1 MNFNLEMLKEK
12 LGLKDIK
19 GKKIVL
25 YFYPKDN
32 TKGCTLE
39 ALEFSSLKEEFDK
52 LNAIIIGVSK
62 DSEKSHENFKEKN
75 DLKFHLVSDEN
86 LSILKYFDVWKVK
99 KMFGNEYMGTVRST
113 FILDDHLN
121 VLKEFRNVK
130 AKGHAKF
137 ILDVL
142 KEMKC

>member
-12 LGLKDIK
+12 LALKDIT

-75 DLKFHLVSDEN
+75 ALKFHLVSDEN

-121 VLKEFRNVK
+121 ILKEFRNVK
-130 AKGHAKF
+130 AKGHAQF

-142 KEMKC
+142 KEM